1 MPLMLQ
7 AENTGMPFIRYI
19 SNEDL
24 WLHSTESGEMS
35 EIDMKDGALPAPIIF
50 DMENIEMGWLMLA
63 VGQRDWKPF
72 PSINVPTEKPSDEY
86 KQGFSV
92 KTYSTK
98 LFGDEP
104 LREFC
109 ASGAGIMMFI
119 QRLYNECEPEF
130 GKGKVPA
137 VKILKTPSIKLGKG
151 TSRNVQYEIVK
162 WVDRPAE
169 MLADAPSVESTEQQ
183 SPAEAAP
190 AAKSDDV
197 FDDDEI

>member
-24 WLHSTESGEMS
+24 WLHSTESGELT
-35 EIDMKDGALPAPIIF
+35 EIEMKDGALPAPILF
-50 DMENIEMGWLMLA
+50 DMENIKMGWLKLA
-63 VGQRDWKPF
+63 QGERDWQPF
-72 PSINVPTEKPSDEY
+72 PSIDKPTEKPNDDY

-104 LREFC
+104 VREFC
-109 ASGAGIMMFI
+109 ASGKGVTMFI
-119 QRLYNECEPEF
+119 QRLYNEAEPEF

-137 VKILKTPSIKLGKG
+137 IKIKKTPSIKIGKG

-169 MLADAPSVESTEQQ
+169 MLEDAPSVESTEQH
-183 SPAEAAP
+183 STTEAAP

>member
-35 EIDMKDGALPAPIIF
+35 EIDMVDGALPAPMILDI
-50 DMENIEMGWLMLA
+50 ENIQMGWLMLA
-63 VGQRDWKPF
+63 TGARDWIPF
-72 PSINVPTEKPSDEY
+72 QNVNEPTPKPSDEY

-92 KTYSTK
+92 RCYSKK

-109 ASGAGIMMFI
+109 ASGAGVMVFI
-119 QRLYNECEPEF
+119 QRLYNECEAEF

-137 VKILKTPSIKLGKG
+137 VKILKTPSEKMGKG
-151 TSRNVQYEIVK
+151 TTRKVKYEIVK

-169 MLADAPSVESTEQQ
+169 MLDGAPSVESTEQK
-183 SPAEAAP
+183 SSTEAAP
-190 AAKSDDV
+190 ATESDV

>member
-24 WLHSTESGEMS
+24 WLHSTESGDMS
-35 EIDMKDGALPAPIIF
+35 EIDMVDGALPAPMII
-50 DMENIEMGWLMLA
+50 DIENITMGWLMLA
-63 VGQRDWKPF
+63 VGQRDWQPF
-72 PSINVPTEKPSDEY
+72 PAVNEPIPKPSDEY

-92 KTYSTK
+92 KTYSKK

-109 ASGAGIMMFI
+109 ASGAGVMMFI
-119 QRLYNECEPEF
+119 QSLYNECEPEF

-137 VKILKTPSIKLGKG
+137 VKILKTPSMKLGKG
-151 TSRNVQYEIVK
+151 TSRNVKYEVVK
-162 WVDRPAE
+162 WVDRPQE
-169 MLADAPSVESTEQQ
+169 MLGDAPSVESIDQQ
-183 SPAEAAP
+183 STTAAP